1 MIYLI
6 LCILFS
12 SAIFIIFKYFEHF
25 GISVFQAIVTNY
37 IVAFFVGIASFE
49 GSLNQLNLDTI
60 SWVPGALY
68 LSILFIVVFNIMGLT
83 SQQNGVSVASV
94 ASKMSIVIP
103 ILFGIYVYKE
113 TVVFIQWFGILLAL
127 LAVYLTASPSKQ
139 ESNKGTLKFP
149 LLLFLGS
156 GIIDTSI
163 KYIQNTFVPE
173 YHLPLFS
180 ASIFGGA
187 AVLGAIWLLISKTP
201 INRKSIIGGIVLGI
215 PNYYSIYFLL
225 KALDSKFYASGVIF
239 TMNNI
244 SIVVLTA
251 LLGFFIFKEK
261 LTLKNSLGI
270 AVAIISILLI
280 SQQAS

>member
-1 MIYLI
+1 MIFLI

-12 SAIFIIFKYFEHF
+12 SAIFIIFKYFERF
-25 GISVFQAIVTNY
+25 GINTFQAIVTNY

-49 GSLNQLNLDTI
+49 GSLNQLKLDAI
-60 SWVPGALY
+60 SWIPGALY
-68 LSILFIVVFNIMGLT
+68 LSILFIVVFNIMGQT

-103 ILFGIYVYKE
+103 ILFGIYAYQE
-113 TVVFIQWFGILLAL
+113 SISPLQCFGITLAL
-127 LAVYLTASPSKQ
+127 IAVYLTASPSKQ
-139 ESNKGTLKFP
+139 ESNQGKLKLP

-156 GIIDTSI
+156 GIIDTSL
-163 KYIQNTFVPE
+163 KYIQNTYVPE
-173 YHLPLFS
+173 HHLPLFS

-187 AVLGAIWLLISKTP
+187 AVLGTIWLLKSKST
-201 INRKSIIGGIVLGI
+201 IQRRSIIGGIILGI
-215 PNYYSIYFLL
+215 PNYYSVYFLL
-225 KALDSKFYASGVIF
+225 KALDSDFYTSGVIF

-244 SIVVLTA
+244 NIVVLTA
-251 LLGFFIFKEK
+251 LLGYFIFKEK
-261 LTLKNSLGI
+261 LTLKNILGI

>member
-12 SAIFIIFKYFEHF
+12 SAIFIIFKYFERF
-25 GISVFQAIVTNY
+25 GINTFQAIVTNY
-37 IVAFFVGIASFE
+37 IVAFFVGIISFE
-49 GSLNQLNLDTI
+49 GALNQLKLDAI
-60 SWVPGALY
+60 SWIPGALY

-103 ILFGIYVYKE
+103 ILFGIYAYKE
-113 TVVFIQWFGILLAL
+113 TVALLQWFGILLAL
-127 LAVYLTASPSKQ
+127 LAVYLTASPSYQ
-139 ESNKGTLKFP
+139 ESTQGTFKLP

-156 GIIDTSI
+156 GVIDTSL
-163 KYIQNTFVPE
+163 KYIQNAFVPE

-187 AVLGAIWLLISKTP
+187 AVLGVIWLLKLKVMITK
-201 INRKSIIGGIVLGI
+201 KSIIGGIVLGI
-215 PNYYSIYFLL
+215 PNYYSVYFLL
-225 KALDSKFYASGVIF
+225 KALDSNFYTSGVIF
-239 TMNNI
+239 TINNI

-251 LLGFFIFKEK
+251 LLGYFIFKEK
-261 LTLKNSLGI
+261 LTLKNILGI
-270 AVAIISILLI
+270 TVAIISILLI